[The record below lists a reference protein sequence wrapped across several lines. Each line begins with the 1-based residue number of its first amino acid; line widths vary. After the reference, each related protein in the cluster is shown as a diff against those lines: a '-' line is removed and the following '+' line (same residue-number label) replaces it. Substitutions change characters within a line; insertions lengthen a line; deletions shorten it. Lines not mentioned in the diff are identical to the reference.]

1 MDAPSNRILPIE
13 VTTAPPVLW
22 HHLLQGR
29 RLYIHGWLR
38 YLVAVAI
45 VAGSFFSSHVV
56 GVKGLDIAQ
65 LLICAGVLLI
75 YNTAVMF
82 CVRPLCEPDLAQRHR
97 HRLTGLSHLTIT
109 VDYLVLTYLIW
120 LVGGAESPFL
130 AFYLLHVVVAG
141 VMMSRHAVYVHAA
154 FGYLLLAGLVIGEGQ
169 GWIPKNRPEGAV
181 PVRGEIEGRY
191 VLTVLVVYAMLMAG
205 AAFLTSSVAQM
216 LREGERRLRAANRE
230 LEQLSELR
238 RAFLHIALHDLKA
251 PLAAISTLLT
261 NLASEIGGPLTD
273 RQKHWVARAQTRF
286 KDLLGFLRDL
296 QTLAELEVGEIAKQA
311 KPIDLKALLT
321 QVTEEYQDLAAQKK
335 QTLRVAPTGP
345 LPDVKGVERML
356 HEALANYITNGLK
369 YSSEGG
375 EIVVGAQALE
385 HRVRIE
391 VKDNGRG
398 IAPEDQKRL
407 FKEFVRIQPKDGSG
421 PQVAGTGLGLS
432 IVRRI
437 VEAHGGRVGVE
448 SIEGQGST
456 FYLELPT
463 TGFAGS
469 RIEPAVG
476 GT

>member
-1 MDAPSNRILPIE
+1 MNTPSNRVPPVE
-13 VTTAPPVLW
+13 ETAAPPVLW

-29 RLYIHGWLR
+29 RLYINAWIR

-45 VAGSFFSSHVV
+45 VLGLFFSTHVV
-56 GVKGLDIAQ
+56 GVKGLDVVQ

-82 CVRPLCEPDLAQRHR
+82 CVRPLCEPEAARRHR
-97 HRLTGLSHLTIT
+97 RQLTGLSHLTIT
-109 VDYLVLTYLIW
+109 FDYLVLTYLIW

-141 VMMSRHAVYVHAA
+141 VMMSRKAVYVHALL
-154 FGYLLLAGLVIGEGQ
+154 GYLLLAGLVVSEGL

-181 PVRGEIEGRY
+181 PFGGDIEIRY
-191 VLTVLVVYAMLMAG
+191 VLTVLVIYAMLMAG
-205 AAFLTSSVAQM
+205 TAFLTSSVSQL
-216 LREGERRLRAANRE
+216 LREGEQRLRVANRE

-251 PLAAISTLLT
+251 PLAAISMLLT
-261 NLASEIGGPLTD
+261 NLSSEIGGPLTEQ
-273 RQKHWVARAQTRF
+273 QKHWVDRAQLRF
-286 KDLLGFLRDL
+286 KDMLGFLRDL
-296 QTLAELEVGEIAKQA
+296 QTLAELEAGQIARQA
-311 KPIDLKALLT
+311 KPIDMSALLT
-321 QVTEEYQDLAAQKK
+321 KVTAEHQDLAAQKK
-335 QTLRVAPTGP
+335 QTLRVDTVDR
-345 LPDVKGVERML
+345 LPNVSGVERMV

-375 EIVVGAQALE
+375 EIVVRAFALE
-385 HRVRIE
+385 KRVRVE

-407 FKEFVRIQPKDGSG
+407 FKEFVRIMPKDGSG

-437 VEAHGGRVGVE
+437 VDAHGGRVGVE
-448 SIEGQGST
+448 SAEGRGST
-456 FYLELPT
+456 FFLELPLT
-463 TGFAGS
+463 DFVGS
-469 RIEPAVG
+469 RIEPAV
-476 GT
+476 